1 MVVSLVRNEGVTLRE
16 LLARFAGARG
26 HFTFAGTPEQVANL
40 IEDWHQNGAAD
51 GFNVMPPVFPAML
64 DAFIEEVIPILQKR
78 GLFRTT
84 YEGNTLRD
92 HYKLDRPVGRF
103 WDND

>member
-1 MVVSLVRNEGVTLRE
+1 
-16 LLARFAGARG
+16 
-26 HFTFAGTPEQVANL
+26 
-40 IEDWHQNGAAD
+40 
-51 GFNVMPPVFPAML
+51 MPPVFPVML

-78 GLFRTT
+78 GLFRTA

-103 WDND
+103 WDNN